1 MNSAA
6 KPNAPLY
13 DVVVVGGSLSGA
25 ATATLLLRKNPGLKL
40 LIVEKSTHFTRRVG
54 EATVEVSAFFLG
66 RILGMTQHLNESHL
80 VKQGM
85 RFWFTNKEV
94 ASLDQASELGGRYQV
109 RLPSYQLD
117 RAVFDEEVLRRACGA
132 GATLLR
138 PASVTKVHLTPGGE
152 QIITLRTGESVETV
166 RARWVLD
173 ASGVA
178 ALLARQEG
186 WWQCNDAHPIA
197 AAWGRWKGVKDW
209 DGYEL
214 AQKYPEWACAPYGI
228 RGTATNHVVGD
239 GWWSW
244 WIPLKGGDVSVG
256 VVFDQRLVQW
266 PRDGG
271 RLGDR
276 LKQFLMQHPV
286 AREILADA
294 VLIEGDVHWR
304 KDLAYFST
312 KFAGDGFVLVGDAAG
327 FIDPFYSPGMDW
339 ISFTAVSAAELVT
352 AQRRGEP
359 LTERIEH
366 HNKAFSLS
374 YHRWFQAVYQD
385 KYEYMG
391 EYDLMRL
398 AFLLDL
404 GLYYLGIVAQPF
416 RKGMKGLLE
425 PPFSEPLAQP
435 VFALMRVYNRRF
447 AQIARRRRR
456 LDLLGRTNHGQR
468 YLASGFTL
476 SRRDIRLIAKTVLQW
491 GWLEL
496 KEGWHTW
503 PEELPVPVS
512 VSVGKRQAIE
522 PSSTVKQ
529 KVASASVSV
538 SVSEENT
545 SG

>member
-6 KPNAPLY
+6 NPGSPLY

-25 ATATLLLRKNPGLKL
+25 ATATLLLRENPGIRV

-66 RILGMTQHLNESHL
+66 RILGLTQHLNESHL

-85 RFWFTNKEV
+85 RFWFTNDEV

-117 RAVFDEEVLRRACGA
+117 RAVIDEEVLRRACAA

-138 PASVTKVHLTPGGE
+138 PASVTKVDLSPGGE
-152 QIITLRTGESVETV
+152 QIITIRSGDIIETV
-166 RARWVLD
+166 RARWVVD

-178 ALLARQEG
+178 ALVARQQG
-186 WWQCNDAHPIA
+186 WWQSNRAHPIS

-214 AQKYPEWACAPYGI
+214 AQKFPEWASAPYGI

-256 VVFDQRLVQW
+256 VVFDQRLVHW
-266 PRDGG
+266 PQEGG
-271 RLGDR
+271 KLGDR
-276 LKQFLMQHPV
+276 LKHFLMQHPV
-286 AREILADA
+286 AREMLADA
-294 VLIEGDVHWR
+294 QLIEGDVHWR
-304 KDLAYFST
+304 KDLAYSST

-339 ISFTAVSAAELVT
+339 IAFTVTNAVELIS
-352 AQRRGEP
+352 AQRRGESVAGP
-359 LTERIEH
+359 IEH
-366 HNKAFSLS
+366 HNNVFSLS

-385 KYEYMG
+385 KYEYIG

-404 GLYYLGIVAQPF
+404 GLYYLGIVSQPF
-416 RKGMKGLLE
+416 KMGLKGLLA
-425 PPFSEPLAQP
+425 PPFSEPLSRP
-435 VFALMRVYNRRF
+435 VFVLMRTYNRRF

-456 LDLLGRTNHGQR
+456 LDLLGKTNR
-468 YLASGFTL
+468 AKRCLANGFTL
-476 SRRDIRLIAKTVLQW
+476 SRSDIRLIVKTLLQS
-491 GWLEL
+491 LCLDL
-496 KEGWHTW
+496 KEGGRSWGG
-503 PEELPVPVS
+503 EEVS
-512 VSVGKRQAIE
+512 VAVDKRRAVA
-522 PSSTVKQ
+522 PSS
-529 KVASASVSV
+529 SL
-538 SVSEENT
+538 
-545 SG
+545 

>member
-6 KPNAPLY
+6 NPDSPLY

-25 ATATLLLRKNPGLKL
+25 ATATLLLRKDPGLKL
-40 LIVEKSTHFTRRVG
+40 LLVEKSTHFTRRVG

-66 RILGMTQHLNESHL
+66 RILGLTQHLNESHL

-85 RFWFTNKEV
+85 RFWFTNEEV

-117 RAVFDEEVLRRACGA
+117 RAVIDEEVLRRACAA

-138 PASVTKVHLTPGGE
+138 PASVVKVDLSPGGE
-152 QIITLRTGESVETV
+152 QTITIRSGDAIEIV
-166 RARWVLD
+166 RARWVVD

-178 ALLARQEG
+178 ALLARQQG
-186 WWQCNDAHPIA
+186 WWKSNRAHPIS

-209 DGYEL
+209 DGYDL
-214 AQKYPEWACAPYGI
+214 AQKFPKWASAPYGI

-256 VVFDQRLVQW
+256 VVFDQRLVEW
-266 PRDGG
+266 PADGG
-271 RLGDR
+271 KLGDR
-276 LKQFLMQHPV
+276 LKRFLMQHPV
-286 AREILADA
+286 AREMLADA
-294 VLIEGDVHWR
+294 HLIEGDVHWR

-312 KFAGDGFVLVGDAAG
+312 KFAGDGFVLVGDAAA

-339 ISFTAVSAAELVT
+339 ISFSAACAAELIT
-352 AQRRGEP
+352 AQRRGESLAGP
-359 LTERIEH
+359 LDH
-366 HNKAFSLS
+366 HNNAFTQS
-374 YHRWFQAVYQD
+374 YQSWFQAVYQD

-398 AFLLDL
+398 AFLMDL
-404 GLYYLGIVAQPF
+404 GLYYLGIVSQPF
-416 RKGMKGLLE
+416 KMGIKGLLA
-425 PPFSEPLAQP
+425 PPFSEPLSRP
-435 VFALMRVYNRRF
+435 VFALMRTYSRRF

-456 LDLLGRTNHGQR
+456 LGLLGRTNR
-468 YLASGFTL
+468 ANRFLADGFTL
-476 SRRDIRLIAKTVLQW
+476 SRSDIRLICKSVLRW

-496 KEGWHTW
+496 REGWHTW
-503 PEELPVPVS
+503 WTDSVPKPAS
-512 VSVGKRQAIE
+512 VAAGEKRTVE
-522 PSSTVKQ
+522 PSGSI
-529 KVASASVSV
+529 
-538 SVSEENT
+538 
-545 SG
+545 